1 MWQMTWDEYGQE
13 DVKPIEQHNPHGSVY
28 YLCGICG
35 SIVGIY
41 GPRGFHEEGW
51 IHKRE
56 KCSNGHVVDWKGIQS
71 RTH

>member
-1 MWQMTWDEYGQE
+1 MEGTMWQMTWDEYGQE

-56 KCSNGHVVDWKGIQS
+56 KCSNGHVVDWKGIQ
-71 RTH
+71 